1 MNFAERA
8 FRYLFRKKGKAI
20 ILFWVLLIT
29 ETMILSTVTILR
41 ASEVARIELLGKS
54 KAKLLIEREK
64 AEELFTDDEYKKLEK
79 LENVKA
85 VNRVAE
91 VQLYPMDFKII
102 TKSESVDA
110 DNQKLRIMAYDSLED
125 DGPFADGQ
133 IHLTKGKYPRKEGE
147 IVVNQFLAE
156 VNQWEIG
163 ETVCFKSHSG
173 EQSQASISGIYI
185 SGIEKI
191 LEAVGI
197 PREDWKRQVLQL
209 SGGQQQRVAIAR
221 ALASPAKVLLADEP
235 TGNLDEEIADEII
248 KILMKSAHEM
258 GKSVIVVT
266 HSKKIAD
273 AADVV
278 LKIHEGKLY
287 HLV

>member
-1 MNFAERA
+1 MSKNAGNIVLEAKNVVYYYKANKGKKVLDDISYGFEIGKMYAILGPSGSGKTTFLSLLAGLDSPTDGGIYYEGVNI
-8 FRYLFRKKGKAI
+8 RKKGLHNYRKKNMS
-20 ILFWVLLIT
+20 LVFQNYNLIDYLT
-29 ETMILSTVTILR
+29 PE
-41 ASEVARIELLGKS
+41 
-54 KAKLLIEREK
+54 
-64 AEELFTDDEYKKLEK
+64 
-79 LENVKA
+79 ENVM
-85 VNRVAE
+85 
-91 VQLYPMDFKII
+91 L
-102 TKSESVDA
+102 
-110 DNQKLRIMAYDSLED
+110 
-125 DGPFADGQ
+125 G
-133 IHLTKGKYPRKEGE
+133 GKKD
-147 IVVNQFLAE
+147 
-156 VNQWEIG
+156 
-163 ETVCFKSHSG
+163 
-173 EQSQASISGIYI
+173 
-185 SGIEKI
+185 IEKI

-235 TGNLDEEIADEII
+235 TGNLDEEIADEIADEII